1 MTGPHS
7 QHILRKQQTIRNPRK
22 SDREIELPELRHLVI
37 DAHNNRVVA
46 AFAVGTQA
54 AVFRQRLCEL
64 SAGND
69 SRYPRWELP
78 PGQGLGIAGQ
88 GDNPPPEGQAAAT
101 APLQ

>member
-1 MTGPHS
+1 MSNP
-7 QHILRKQQTIRNPRK
+7 TI
-22 SDREIELPELRHLVI
+22 PELRHLVV
-37 DAHNNRVVA
+37 DTRYDRVVA

-69 SRYPRWELP
+69 ARYRRRELEK
-78 PGQGLGIAGQ
+78 GQGLGIVGQ
-88 GDNPPPEGQAAAT
+88 GNTPPPEGQAAT